1 MKKEKLFKALGL
13 GFVFI
18 LSGCVVR
25 TYPLTRDR
33 IDQDLTAGNR
43 GYLKGQAPEAKE
55 RTMERTTR
63 VIEIEVGSPIKFE
76 GSPKR
81 KPVKEE
87 VISAPA
93 PTQDSELWGNRG
105 YTTDSETPEIQEASA
120 SFEKYTVK
128 KGDTLQKI
136 SKKFYGT
143 TKRWNKIYK
152 ANDLKSQNK
161 IYPGQVLN
169 IPLDPQE
176 KLMEPQENL
185 K

>member
-1 MKKEKLFKALGL
+1 MKKEKLLGFLGL
-13 GFVFI
+13 GLVFI

-43 GYLKGQAPEAKE
+43 GYLEGQAPAEKE
-55 RTMERTTR
+55 RNMERTTR
-63 VIEIEVGSPIKFE
+63 VVEIEIGTPMKF
-76 GSPKR
+76 GKSAKV

-87 VISAPA
+87 GISSSAP
-93 PTQDSELWGNRG
+93 TEDSELWGNRG
-105 YTTDSETPEIQEASA
+105 YITDSETPEMQEPAPG
-120 SFEKYTVK
+120 FEKYTVK

-169 IPLDPQE
+169 IPLDPQA